1 MKLNPSTTFIGSWRL
16 GYLFFYNVTLYYMK
30 IYVTFYRTVID
41 EIANHHM
48 LVLPTDS
55 IHQSIVVVEVRS
67 RVLHLLTVLVVYIA
81 SYT

>member
-1 MKLNPSTTFIGSWRL
+1 
-16 GYLFFYNVTLYYMK
+16 MK
-30 IYVTFYRTVID
+30 IYVTFYETVID